1 MTTIAVIG
9 TGNMGKGISQ
19 SFAKAGY
26 QVFLGS
32 RNLETSQQVASQI
45 GQSLIT
51 GVSNAEAVE
60 RATIVFLAIPY
71 QENNQTIRGLRG
83 ALRGKI
89 VVDISNPLNPTY
101 DGLTTKPDYS
111 AAESVSE
118 LLPESRVVGAF
129 KNTLAGVFYE
139 PYFDGGQK
147 STVLVVGD
155 DEQAK
160 AEVIKLISA
169 LPFQALDAGGLQK
182 ARTIEQMTVLIL
194 GLSMKHNYNFHAGIR
209 VIS

>member
-9 TGNMGKGISQ
+9 TGNMGKGIAQ

-32 RNLETSQQVASQI
+32 RNRETAQEVAAQI
-45 GQSLIT
+45 GQSHIT
-51 GVSNAEAVE
+51 GVSNPEAVE
-60 RATIVFLAIPY
+60 HANIVFLAIPY
-71 QENNQTIRGLRG
+71 QENNETIRKLRA
-83 ALRGKI
+83 ALKGKI
-89 VVDISNPLNPTY
+89 VVDISNPLNATY

-111 AAESVSE
+111 AAETIAA

-129 KNTLAGVFYE
+129 KNTLAGVFYD
-139 PYFDGGQK
+139 PYFDGDQK
-147 STVLVVGD
+147 STVLVIGD

-160 AEVIKLISA
+160 AEVIELISV

-182 ARTIEQMTVLIL
+182 ARTIEQMTVLII
-194 GLSMKHNYNFHAGIR
+194 GLSMKHNYNWHAGIR
-209 VIS
+209 VVS